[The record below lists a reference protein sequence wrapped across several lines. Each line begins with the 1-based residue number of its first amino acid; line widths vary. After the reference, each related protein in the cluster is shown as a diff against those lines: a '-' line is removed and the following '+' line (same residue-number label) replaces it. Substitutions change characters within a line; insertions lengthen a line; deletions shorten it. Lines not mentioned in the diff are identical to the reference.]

1 MAYKQ
6 NLKLEQGEKL
16 VCFGTGIIGKR
27 FANVAQEYGLVIDYF
42 CDNAEGKQGTYFFNI
57 PVYSLEELLKKR
69 EKLVFLVASIRA
81 DYEIFKQLEVAGV
94 TEIYHA
100 LIEENYL
107 QDDISNVY
115 PIFEVNVKEHYNQA
129 KDRNPEGVFADVIS
143 LSIIDNC
150 TLNCRHCIAQVP
162 YKTEYKRTS
171 LQELKEAVTYQSS
184 YLDGIGR
191 FTISGGEPL
200 LHPELY
206 DMVQYLATKEF
217 IFSILILSNGSILLK
232 EEDLISLDKEKVY
245 FTFTNYGVYSTK
257 LEENVALLRK
267 LKIPYAVVE
276 HDAWFEISY
285 DLPDKE
291 TEEELRAKYLECTQ
305 RYCPSFR
312 NGYFQRC
319 TMYSYAFENGYATAE
334 ELDWVSL
341 DTEKRSLSVIK
352 DEMRK
357 YINQDYLNACK
368 YCKGRDMKRCN
379 IVPVGEQ
386 L

>member
-1 MAYKQ
+1 M
-6 NLKLEQGEKL
+6 
-16 VCFGTGIIGKR
+16 
-27 FANVAQEYGLVIDYF
+27 
-42 CDNAEGKQGTYFFNI
+42 
-57 PVYSLEELLKKR
+57 
-69 EKLVFLVASIRA
+69 
-81 DYEIFKQLEVAGV
+81 
-94 TEIYHA
+94 
-100 LIEENYL
+100 
-107 QDDISNVY
+107 
-115 PIFEVNVKEHYNQA
+115 
-129 KDRNPEGVFADVIS
+129 
-143 LSIIDNC
+143 
-150 TLNCRHCIAQVP
+150 
-162 YKTEYKRTS
+162 
-171 LQELKEAVTYQSS
+171 
-184 YLDGIGR
+184 
-191 FTISGGEPL
+191 
-200 LHPELY
+200 
-206 DMVQYLATKEF
+206 
-217 IFSILILSNGSILLK
+217 
-232 EEDLISLDKEKVY
+232 ISLDKEKVY